1 MQKGDV
7 FEHTFVITEQIYK
20 GFIDLFNDKNPLH
33 TNAEFAADKGFES
46 KVMHG
51 NILNGFVSYFIGEC
65 LPLKNVIIQTQ
76 EIKYTKPVYLDD
88 SLDFRA
94 EIVDVFES
102 VNMMEIKFFFK
113 KQDGIKVATG
123 KINIGII

>member
-1 MQKGDV
+1 MKKGDV
-7 FEHTFVITEQIYK
+7 FEHTFGLTEQIYK

-33 TNAEFAADKGFES
+33 TSAEFAAAKGFES
-46 KVMHG
+46 AVMHG

-76 EIKYTKPVYLDD
+76 EIKYVKPVYLNDI
-88 SLDFRA
+88 LNFRA
-94 EIVDVFES
+94 EITDVFES
-102 VNMMEIKFFFK
+102 VNMIELKFFFK
-113 KQDGIKVATG
+113 KQNGIKVATG